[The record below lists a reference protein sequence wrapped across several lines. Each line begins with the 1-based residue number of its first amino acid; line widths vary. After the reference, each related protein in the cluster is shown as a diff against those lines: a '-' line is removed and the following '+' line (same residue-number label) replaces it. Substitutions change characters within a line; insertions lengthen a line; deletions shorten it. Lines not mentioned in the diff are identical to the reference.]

1 MKRALLMLLVL
12 GIALPVMAQTVY
24 RWVDKDGVVHYSD
37 QPVPGAVKV
46 NLGAPQVLDFKI
58 PSAADTTEAPGS
70 LTNEAP
76 REYQV
81 TILAPA
87 DGTTLRPAQQQVH
100 ARVSVA
106 PPLGPRAVLQY
117 QLDGKSL
124 GEPTVATQALIKQV
138 YRGAHTLTVTVIGPA
153 GAPLGTAS
161 STFYVH
167 QHSILLNGKRPGPP
181 PGPGGG

>member
-1 MKRALLMLLVL
+1 MKRALLLFFAL

-24 RWVDKDGVVHYSD
+24 RWVDKNGVVHYSD

-58 PSAADTTEAPGS
+58 PSLPETTGAPAP
-70 LTNEAP
+70 LTTMRAP
-76 REYQV
+76 REYKV

-87 DGTTLRPAQQQVH
+87 DGTTLWPANQEVQASV
-100 ARVSVA
+100 RVE
-106 PPLGPRAVLQY
+106 PPLGARAVLQY
-117 QLDGKSL
+117 QLDGKDL
-124 GEPTVATQALIKQV
+124 GEPTVATQALIRQV
-138 YRGAHTLTVTVIGPA
+138 YRGTHTLTVTVLTSN
-153 GAPLGTAS
+153 GASAGTAS

-167 QHSILLNGKRPGPP
+167 QHSVLFNRRR